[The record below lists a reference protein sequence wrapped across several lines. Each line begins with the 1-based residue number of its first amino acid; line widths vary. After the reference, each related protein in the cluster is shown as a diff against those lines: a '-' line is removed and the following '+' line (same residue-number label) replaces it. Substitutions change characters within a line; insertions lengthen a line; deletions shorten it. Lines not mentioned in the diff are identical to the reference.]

1 MEIIEDNIKG
11 IDDKINALEDKIK
24 AVDAK
29 LDTILE
35 LLNSDC
41 AKMRNHIDFVESVYD
56 NVKMPFN
63 YIMDRA
69 NTLLRVVGT
78 ESVSRESIEDK

>member
-1 MEIIEDNIKG
+1 MENIEDNMKG
-11 IDDKINALEDKIK
+11 LDDKMNELNSKIK
-24 AVDAK
+24 QIDAK

-41 AKMRNHIDFVESVYD
+41 AKMRNHIDFVEGVYD

-63 YIMDRA
+63 YIMNRA
-69 NTLLRVVGT
+69 NTLLRVVGS
-78 ESVSRESIEDK
+78 ESVESIEDM

>member
-1 MEIIEDNIKG
+1 MENIEDSIKG
-11 IDDKINALEDKIK
+11 LDDKMNELDSKFKQI
-24 AVDAK
+24 DAK

-41 AKMRNHIDFVESVYD
+41 AKMRNHIDFVEGIYD

-63 YIMDRA
+63 YIM
-69 NTLLRVVGT
+69 NKETLT
-78 ESVSRESIEDK
+78 CIENINL